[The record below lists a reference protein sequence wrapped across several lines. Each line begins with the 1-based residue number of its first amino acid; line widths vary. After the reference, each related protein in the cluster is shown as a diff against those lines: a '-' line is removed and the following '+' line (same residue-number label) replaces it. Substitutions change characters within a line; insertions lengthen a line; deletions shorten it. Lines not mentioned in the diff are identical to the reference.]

1 MHMTID
7 EPKVYSR
14 REAAERLGLSVS
26 TLARMAKEGRGPT
39 YCRSG
44 DVRGRVW
51 YRPVDLSAWLES
63 RRQEPQRS

>member
-1 MHMTID
+1 MHVTID

-14 REAAERLGLSVS
+14 FEAAKLLGLSVS
-26 TLARMAKEGRGPT
+26 SLARMAKQGRGPA

-51 YRPVDLSAWLES
+51 YRPQDLAEWLES
-63 RRQEPQRS
+63 RRRTGSR

>member
-1 MHMTID
+1 MHVTID

-14 REAAERLGLSVS
+14 RQAAELLGLSVS
-26 TLARMAKEGRGPT
+26 SLAKMAKEGRGPT

-51 YRPVDLSAWLES
+51 YRPVDLSDWLES
-63 RRQEPQRS
+63 RRQTGSR